1 MEFVEKMNYMYVF
14 IDQQY
19 SDIYIIIILNVQDPI
34 VSGFNVL
41 MEQEPT

>member
-19 SDIYIIIILNVQDPI
+19 SDIYIIIIRNV
-34 VSGFNVL
+34 
-41 MEQEPT
+41 

>member
-19 SDIYIIIILNVQDPI
+19 SDIYIIIILNV
-34 VSGFNVL
+34 
-41 MEQEPT
+41 

>member
-19 SDIYIIIILNVQDPI
+19 SDIYIIIILHV
-34 VSGFNVL
+34 
-41 MEQEPT
+41 